1 MVGFNICGPVFCNLY
16 LCFVLNRILSACKI
30 YALSDLF
37 HCAAFLSA
45 RFLTRSDV
53 KEIHLAAFLDW
64 ACNVSEYFFESA
76 VFFSLES
83 HML

>member
-1 MVGFNICGPVFCNLY
+1 VIRFNSCGTVFCNLY

-30 YALSDLF
+30 YALSSDLF
-37 HCAAFLSA
+37 HVAAFLSS

-64 ACNVSEYFFESA
+64 ACNVSEHFLSLKYF
-76 VFFSLES
+76 
-83 HML
+83 